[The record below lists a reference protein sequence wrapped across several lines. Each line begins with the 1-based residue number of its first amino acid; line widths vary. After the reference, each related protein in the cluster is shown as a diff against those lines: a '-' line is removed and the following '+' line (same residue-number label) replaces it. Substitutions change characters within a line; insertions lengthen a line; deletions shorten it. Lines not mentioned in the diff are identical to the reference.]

1 MAILSPITQLLN
13 RFGTGN
19 GIPGISLR
27 LGSFKDIQIFLLN
40 YKIPIPVSEFE
51 SLTLNITQQK
61 NKYYSQNVN
70 PIGIEYGSKNIEG
83 TMTMYN
89 ELATSLKLINNSKT
103 LIDVPRFDIL
113 FTINIKNILN
123 SSIGGINNSIV
134 NSLNAEEITNVIGQS
149 FLSDAT
155 NALFTST
162 FKITDI
168 EFTSEN
174 LNTKLDEVN
183 MVDVSFIASGIN

>member
-13 RFGTGN
+13 KFGNSN

-70 PIGIEYGSKNIEG
+70 PIGVEYGSKNIEG

-123 SSIGGINNSIV
+123 NSIGSINNSLV
-134 NSLNAEEITNVIGQS
+134 NSLNFSDTLGGIGQS
-149 FLSDAT
+149 FTTDST
-155 NALFTST
+155 NVLFTST

>member
-13 RFGTGN
+13 KFGNSN

-70 PIGIEYGSKNIEG
+70 PIGVEYGSKNIEG

-123 SSIGGINNSIV
+123 NSIGGINNSIV